1 MRRRDF
7 VTLVG
12 GASATWP
19 LMARAQPTA
28 MPVIGFLNP
37 TSANSNS
44 DRLRGFHQG
53 LKEAGFVEGENAVIT
68 YRWAEGQNE
77 RLPELAAQLV
87 QRKVS
92 VIAAFTPAAAFAAKA
107 ATTNIPIV
115 FGVNEDPVRLGLV
128 ASLARPGGNASG
140 VNFLTAEVGAKRLN
154 LLRELVPTTA
164 RIAVLVNPANATSA
178 DSTLKDV
185 TAAASASG
193 LRLTVLN
200 AATPTEISAA
210 FATFASDRH
219 DALLVAGDAFFSSRR
234 VQLVHLATR
243 LAIPA
248 TYSQREFP
256 DVGGLMSY
264 GPDLVE
270 VFRQIG
276 AYVGQMLKGAR
287 PADLPVVQSSRFE
300 LVLNGET
307 ARLLGL
313 TIPSTLLA
321 LADEVIE

>member
-1 MRRRDF
+1 VRRREF
-7 VTLVG
+7 ITLLG
-12 GASATWP
+12 GAAAWP
-19 LMARAQPTA
+19 LAARGQHAP

-37 TSANSNS
+37 TSADSNS
-44 DRLRGFHQG
+44 DRLRGFHHG
-53 LKEAGFVEGENAVIT
+53 LKEAGFVDGENVIIA
-68 YRWAEGQNE
+68 YRWADGQNE

-92 VIAAFTPAAAFAAKA
+92 VIASFTPAATFAAKG
-107 ATTNIPIV
+107 ATRTIPIV

-128 ASLARPGGNASG
+128 ASLARPGGNATG

-154 LLRELVPTTA
+154 LLRELMPATA
-164 RIAVLVNPANATSA
+164 RVAVLVNPANATST

-193 LRLTVLN
+193 LRLSVLN
-200 AATPTEISAA
+200 AATGSEIDAA
-210 FATFASDRH
+210 FATFALEKP

-234 VQLVHLATR
+234 IQLVHQATR

-248 TYSQREFP
+248 TYSQREFA

-264 GPDLVE
+264 GPNLDD

-276 AYVGQMLKGAR
+276 AYVGRMLKGAT
-287 PADLPVVQSSRFE
+287 PPDLPVVQSSRFE
-300 LVLNGET
+300 LVLNAET

-313 TIPSTLLA
+313 AIPSTLLA